1 MREVP
6 VVICG
11 AGPVGLT
18 AAIMLSRR
26 GIPNLVVERRT
37 SVSGLPR
44 ARGIMS
50 RTVEIWSQFGL
61 YDEMTAVS
69 LPPHWCE
76 RFLHMDT
83 LAGEIFGVMPSNSM
97 SPGAQAAN
105 TAYDFRCAAQD
116 QIDSMLFR
124 CASAYPQT
132 QVVFNT
138 ELTGV
143 TQDNTGV
150 TLTLR
155 LPDGSTRAHRAQWL
169 VAADGGRG
177 AVRDMLGV
185 GDQGH
190 RDIAHFINNHFSAD
204 LSLFTKGREATLHFV
219 YPEGGIGSFQSLD
232 GKTRWMCQ
240 IRFDPVTD
248 PAKTWTPERVV
259 RRLKDMVG
267 DPRVDNIPFNLHSTY
282 AYSLNATIADRLRV
296 GRVLMAGDAAHR
308 IPPVGGIGMNTGVQ
322 TAHNAIWKLAAVIK
336 GEAPETLLDTIDPE
350 RREVAQRAC
359 DYGRTNMGFI
369 ATIQAA
375 KGREAQRAAVAASK
389 QYGNWVGLDLGVH
402 YETPDGAFIDDGSP
416 FPPVSHPVIEYIPTA
431 KPGYR
436 APHLW
441 LRQGDRRFSSVDL
454 FEKSFVLLAAS
465 AGQAWATAAR
475 ALGGPTP
482 VQAFVIGPQG
492 DLLPESDFEALYGLG
507 AGGAVLVRPDGHVA
521 WRSAGTSDAPSTD
534 LRQSLDR
541 ILRRAIAP

>member
-18 AAIMLSRR
+18 ASIMLSRR
-26 GIPNLVVERRT
+26 GIPNLVIEKRA

-69 LPPHWCE
+69 LPPSWCE
-76 RFLHMDT
+76 NIQHMDT
-83 LAGEIFGVMPSNSM
+83 LAGEVFGVMPSNCM

-124 CASAYPQT
+124 RASSYPEAQI
-132 QVVFNT
+132 VFDT

-143 TQDNTGV
+143 AQDDDGV

-155 LPDGSTRAHRAQWL
+155 LPDGSVRSRRAEWL

-177 AVRDMLGV
+177 SVRDMLGV
-185 GDQGH
+185 GDHGH
-190 RDIAHFINNHFSAD
+190 KDIAHFINNHFSAD
-204 LSLFTKGREATLHFV
+204 LSLFTKGREGTLLWV
-219 YPEGGIGSFQSLD
+219 YAEGRVGCFQPLD

-240 IRFDPVTD
+240 IRFDPTTD
-248 PAKTWTPERVV
+248 PPETWTHQRVV

-267 DPRVDNIPFNLHSTY
+267 DPRAEDIPFTLHSTY
-282 AYSLNATIADRLRV
+282 TYSLNATIADRLRV
-296 GRVLMAGDAAHR
+296 GRVLIVGDAAHR
-308 IPPVGGIGMNTGVQ
+308 IPPAGGIGMNTGVQ
-322 TAHNAIWKLAAVIK
+322 TAHNATWKLVAVIN
-336 GEAPETLLDTIDPE
+336 GEAPEALLDTYDLE

-359 DYGRTNMGFI
+359 DFGRANMGFI
-369 ATIQAA
+369 TAIQAA
-375 KGREAQRAAVAASK
+375 KAREAQRVAVAASK
-389 QYGNWVGLDLGVH
+389 QFCNWVGLDLGVH
-402 YETPDGAFIDDGSP
+402 YEAPDGAFIGDGTPS
-416 FPPVSHPVIEYIPTA
+416 PPVSHPVTDYIPTA

-441 LRQGDRRFSSVDL
+441 LHGGDRRFSIVDL
-454 FEKSFVLLAAS
+454 FEKSFVLLAGS

-475 ALGGPTP
+475 ALGGRTP

-492 DLLPESDFEALYGLG
+492 DLQPESDFEGLYGVG
-507 AGGAVLVRPDGHVA
+507 PDGAVLVRPDGHVA
-521 WRSAGTSDAPSTD
+521 WRSAGASQTPAAD
-534 LRQSLDR
+534 LRPALDR
-541 ILRRAIAP
+541 ILRRKPA

>member
-18 AAIMLSRR
+18 ASIMLSRR
-26 GIPNLVVERRT
+26 GIPNLVIEKRAG
-37 SVSGLPR
+37 VSGLPR

-69 LPPHWCE
+69 LPPSWCE
-76 RFLHMDT
+76 NIQHMDT
-83 LAGEIFGVMPSNSM
+83 LAGEVFGVMPSNCM

-124 CASAYPQT
+124 CASSYPEA
-132 QVVFNT
+132 QVVFDT

-143 TQDNTGV
+143 AQDDDGV

-155 LPDGSTRAHRAQWL
+155 LPDGSVRSRRAQWL

-177 AVRDMLGV
+177 SVRDMLGV
-185 GDQGH
+185 GDHGH

-204 LSLFTKGREATLHFV
+204 LSLFTEGREGTLLWV
-219 YPEGGIGSFQSLD
+219 YAEGRVGCFQPLD

-240 IRFDPVTD
+240 IRFDPTTD
-248 PAKTWTPERVV
+248 PPETWTRQRVV

-267 DPRVDNIPFNLHSTY
+267 DPRVEDIPFTLHSTY
-282 AYSLNATIADRLRV
+282 TYSLNATIADRLRV
-296 GRVLMAGDAAHR
+296 GRVLIVGDAAHR
-308 IPPVGGIGMNTGVQ
+308 IPPAGGIGMNTGVQ
-322 TAHNAIWKLAAVIK
+322 TAHNAIWKLVAVIN
-336 GEAPETLLDTIDPE
+336 GEAPEALLDTYDLE

-359 DYGRTNMGFI
+359 DFGRVNMGFI
-369 ATIQAA
+369 TAILAA
-375 KGREAQRAAVAASK
+375 KAREAQRAAVAASK
-389 QYGNWVGLDLGVH
+389 QFCNWVGLDLGVH
-402 YETPDGAFIDDGSP
+402 YEAPDGAFIGDGTP
-416 FPPVSHPVIEYIPTA
+416 FPPVSHPVTDYIPTA

-441 LRQGDRRFSSVDL
+441 LHEGDRRFSSVDL
-454 FEKSFVLLAAS
+454 FEKSFVLLAGS

-492 DLLPESDFEALYGLG
+492 DLQPESDFEGLYGVG
-507 AGGAVLVRPDGHVA
+507 PDGAVLVRPDGHVA
-521 WRSAGTSDAPSTD
+521 WRSAGASQTPAAH
-534 LRQSLDR
+534 LRQALDR
-541 ILRRAIAP
+541 ILRRKPA